1 MYLNFF
7 GLQDKPFSIAPD
19 PKFLFMT
26 DQHREALAH
35 LLFGVGDEGGFV
47 LLTGEIG
54 TGKTTVCRRLLSQL
68 DENVNVAFIVNP
80 RLSACELLQS
90 ICDEFEINYGDNL
103 SIKFLVDLINE
114 FLLNSHSSGKNTILI
129 IDEAQNLSD
138 EVLEQ
143 LRLLTNLET
152 NEKKLLQLILL
163 GQPELNTKLEQYN
176 LRQLAQRVTARFH
189 LKSLSENQMI
199 SYIKHRLHVAGF
211 RGDIFEDSAF
221 KYIFNQSRGI
231 PRLVNVICDRALL
244 GAYTQ
249 DKIIIT
255 QKIVKNA
262 CKEVLGNLKNTQSKL
277 SLFTNKLYILIV
289 LASLIIASFFFFGDF
304 LSTFLYNLFNSSSLN
319 VIA

>member
-304 LSTFLYNLFNSSSLN
+304 LSTFLYNLFNSSSSN

>member
-277 SLFTNKLYILIV
+277 SLFTNKLYILIIFV
-289 LASLIIASFFFFGDF
+289 SLITISFFFFGDF

>member
-1 MYLNFF
+1 M
-7 GLQDKPFSIAPD
+7 SI
-19 PKFLFMT
+19 K
-26 DQHREALAH
+26 
-35 LLFGVGDEGGFV
+35 V
-47 LLTGEIG
+47 
-54 TGKTTVCRRLLSQL
+54 RLL
-68 DENVNVAFIVNP
+68 N
-80 RLSACELLQS
+80 
-90 ICDEFEINYGDNL
+90 G
-103 SIKFLVDLINE
+103 
-114 FLLNSHSSGKNTILI
+114 
-129 IDEAQNLSD
+129 LSD
-138 EVLEQ
+138 KSVKP
-143 LRLLTNLET
+143 LLKIFSVKLT
-152 NEKKLLQLILL
+152 KLLY
-163 GQPELNTKLEQYN
+163 P
-176 LRQLAQRVTARFH
+176 

-277 SLFTNKLYILIV
+277 SLFTNKLYILIIF
-289 LASLIIASFFFFGDF
+289 ASLITASFFFFEDF
-304 LSTFLYNLFNSSSLN
+304 VSTFLYNLFNSSSLN

>member
-90 ICDEFEINYGDNL
+90 ICDEFEIDYGDNL
-103 SIKFLVDLINE
+103 SIKFLVDLINQ
-114 FLLNSHSSGKNTILI
+114 FLLNSHSNGKNTILI

-289 LASLIIASFFFFGDF
+289 LASLITASFFFYGDF